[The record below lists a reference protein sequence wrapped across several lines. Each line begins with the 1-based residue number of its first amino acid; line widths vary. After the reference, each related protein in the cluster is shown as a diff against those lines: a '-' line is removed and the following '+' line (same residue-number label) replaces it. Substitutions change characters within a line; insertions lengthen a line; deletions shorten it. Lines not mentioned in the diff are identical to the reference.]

1 MRQSQEAKELLN
13 LQGQF
18 NFEPAVI
25 TTEEYIQDSDLINK
39 EQRIERMK
47 MDRLNNQVEKSAQVI
62 NECISALQSGALTPE
77 QIPDFLARRYQE
89 IEMEKS
95 QEQHSNGTGNTGGES
110 MNDFQNGARCKPT
123 INHCQSC

>member
-95 QEQHSNGTGNTGGES
+95 QERHSNGTGNTGGEL
-110 MNDFQNGARCKPT
+110 MNDFQKRRQGVNL
-123 INHCQSC
+123 Q

>member
-77 QIPDFLARRYQE
+77 QIPDFLARYQE

-95 QEQHSNGTGNTGGES
+95 QERIAMVLEIRAV
-110 MNDFQNGARCKPT
+110 DR
-123 INHCQSC
+123 

>member
-95 QEQHSNGTGNTGGES
+95 QEQHSNGTGNTGGGP
-110 MNDFQNGARCKPT
+110 MNDFQKRRQGVNL
-123 INHCQSC
+123 Q

>member
-95 QEQHSNGTGNTGGES
+95 QERHSNGTGNTGGES
-110 MNDFQNGARCKPT
+110 MNDFQKRRQGVNL
-123 INHCQSC
+123 Q

>member
-77 QIPDFLARRYQE
+77 QIPDFLARDTKKLKWKNPRSDIAMVLE
-89 IEMEKS
+89 IRAV
-95 QEQHSNGTGNTGGES
+95 N
-110 MNDFQNGARCKPT
+110 R
-123 INHCQSC
+123 

>member
-95 QEQHSNGTGNTGGES
+95 QERHSNGTGNTGG
-110 MNDFQNGARCKPT
+110 NR
-123 INHCQSC
+123 

>member
-1 MRQSQEAKELLN
+1 
-13 LQGQF
+13 
-18 NFEPAVI
+18 
-25 TTEEYIQDSDLINK
+25 
-39 EQRIERMK
+39 MK

-95 QEQHSNGTGNTGGES
+95 QEQ
-110 MNDFQNGARCKPT
+110 R
-123 INHCQSC
+123 